1 MQPISPEAL
10 KLVHD
15 KVPDLPE
22 MVRTAHARVQGTVRT
37 ARLTLSLEDF
47 EDDAF
52 TLYAAVW
59 YALSEGVDV
68 LVRHASPKSAV
79 GQRATDP
86 IRPLNASLSMPD

>member
-10 KLVHD
+10 KLVND
-15 KVPDLPE
+15 KVPDLLE
-22 MVRTAHARVQGTVRT
+22 MVRTAHARVQGTART

-59 YALSEGVDV
+59 YALSEGVGV
-68 LVRHASPKSAV
+68 LILQMRPKLEHRSASH
-79 GQRATDP
+79 
-86 IRPLNASLSMPD
+86 